1 MCGEL
6 VCIYSIFYIRYSFQ
20 PRLLGSSSRARIAI
34 LFNILTPNT
43 MAHPKEEQVLIIVK
57 PDAIQRGLLGEI
69 TARFERKG
77 LKIVGMK
84 MINLEDAL
92 LEAHY
97 AHIADKPF
105 FAGIKAFMKA
115 SPVVVMVLSGIN
127 AVSAT
132 RILVGPTKGFDAD
145 AGSIRG
151 DLSLSIQSNVVH
163 SSDSTENGKAEVAR
177 FFKDE
182 EIFDYKKSNFDYVY
196 ADEAF

>member
-1 MCGEL
+1 
-6 VCIYSIFYIRYSFQ
+6 
-20 PRLLGSSSRARIAI
+20 
-34 LFNILTPNT
+34 
-43 MAHPKEEQVLIIVK
+43 MAHPKEEKVLIIVK

-69 TARFERKG
+69 TTRFERKG
-77 LKIVGMK
+77 LNIVGMK
-84 MINLEDAL
+84 MIQLEDAL

-115 SPVVVMVLSGIN
+115 SPVVVMALSGIN

-132 RILVGPTKGFDAD
+132 RIIVGPTKGYDAD

-163 SSDSTENGKAEVAR
+163 ASDSVENGKAEVAR
-177 FFKDE
+177 FFKED
-182 EIFDYKKSNFDYVY
+182 EIFDYKKTNFDYVY